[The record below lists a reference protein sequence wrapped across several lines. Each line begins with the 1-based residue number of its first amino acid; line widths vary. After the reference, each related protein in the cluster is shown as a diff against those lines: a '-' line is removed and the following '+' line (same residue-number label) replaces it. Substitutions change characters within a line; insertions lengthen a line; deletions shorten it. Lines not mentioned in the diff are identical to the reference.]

1 MLPMMLALVI
11 LLPLMAALGCYF
23 LRVSTI
29 RTMIVLGTGVC
40 IAATSLALFG
50 QGSFTYS
57 PGTIL
62 GISWDSLVTLADF
75 ALLFVILYYAFKLK
89 NQLIKV
95 FAVLQIIPL
104 AVFELFFV
112 DHAAEV
118 PAFYADSLSLIM
130 VAIISII
137 GSLIC
142 FFAIPY
148 MKTHEEHLH
157 LVKSRQ
163 PRFFFYLVLF
173 LGAMNGL
180 VLSNNILWLYF
191 FFEVTTFCSF
201 MLIAHDD
208 TEIAVKN
215 ATRALWMNSLG
226 GVAFVFGMIWAYS
239 VTGSLSI
246 QAILEAGPMDGAM
259 LVPLGLLCL
268 AGFTKAAQIPFQSW
282 LLGAMVAPTPVSALL
297 HSSTMVKAGVYI
309 VLRLAPAYAGT
320 FLSEGIALCGAFT
333 FLACAAIAVSQSNG
347 KKILAYSTISNLG
360 LIICCAGINTTW
372 AITAAIILI
381 IFHAASKAL
390 LFLCVG
396 TIEHGIGSRDIEDM
410 RGLYLKMPRTAIIT
424 IVGILTMVLPPFGVL
439 LGKWMAIESASG
451 DLFVIVMLSLGSAI
465 SLVFWARWAG
475 MLLTGPLREKVPAE
489 SQNILTRFTLTVLA
503 AATVVVSLFSPV
515 IYTGLIEP
523 MVGKTYEI
531 TGGVFSSPIGVFA
544 VYPIFI
550 ILAAA
555 FIYAWIDTKKSGN
568 IQNGASYMCGANVK
582 EPGVQSFIGPMNV
595 PVEIKAS
602 NYYLEAF
609 FGEEKLTMWVNFVG
623 LALIVLMLGGA
634 L

>member
-11 LLPLMAALGCYF
+11 LLPLMAAIGCYF

-29 RTMIVLGTGVC
+29 RSMIVLVTGVC
-40 IAATSLALFG
+40 IAVTSLVLLG

-57 PGTIL
+57 PGTLL

-75 ALLFVILYYAFKLK
+75 SLLFVILYYAFKLK

-118 PAFYADSLSLIM
+118 PAFYADSLALIM
-130 VAIISII
+130 VAVISII

-142 FFAIPY
+142 IFAIPY
-148 MKTHEEHLH
+148 MKEHEEHLH
-157 LVKSRQ
+157 LVNSRQ

-226 GVAFVFGMIWAYS
+226 GVAFVFGMIWAYTE
-239 VTGSLSI
+239 VGSLSLQTI
-246 QAILEAGPMDGAM
+246 IEAGPMGGAM
-259 LVPLGLLCL
+259 LVPIGLLCL
-268 AGFTKAAQIPFQSW
+268 AGFTKAAQLPFQSW

-333 FLACAAIAVSQSNG
+333 FLACAAIAISQSNG
-347 KKILAYSTISNLG
+347 KKVLAYSTISNLG
-360 LIICCAGINTTW
+360 LIICCAGLNTPW

-381 IFHAASKAL
+381 IFHAGSKAL

-396 TIEHGIGSRDIEDM
+396 TIEHGIGSRDIDDM
-410 RGLYLKMPRTAIIT
+410 HGLYLKMPRTAIIT
-424 IVGILTMVLPPFGVL
+424 IIGVLTMILPPFGVL
-439 LGKWMAIESASG
+439 LGKWMAIEAASG
-451 DLFVIVMLSLGSAI
+451 DIFVIVMLALGSAL

-475 MLLTGPLREKVPAE
+475 ILLTAPLRDKVPAE
-489 SQNILTRFTLTVLA
+489 IQSPLTKFTLTALA
-503 AATVVVSLFSPV
+503 AGTVILSLFSPV

-523 MVGKTYEI
+523 MIGKTYEI
-531 TGGVFSSPIGVFA
+531 TAGVFSSPVGVFA
-544 VYPIFI
+544 VYPIFF

-555 FIYAWIDTKKSGN
+555 FVYAWIETKKSGN
-568 IQNGASYMCGANVK
+568 IQNAQSYMCGANVK
-582 EPGVQSFIGPMNV
+582 EPGVQAFIGPMNQ
-595 PVEIKAS
+595 PVALKAS
-602 NYYLEAF
+602 NYYLKSF
-609 FGEEKLTMWVNFVG
+609 FGEEKLTLWINFVA